1 MFIAKHIPGQ
11 KWPGI
16 DCPDRTEEELLAR
29 STSMGWLVYLLAL
42 SLLITLFA
50 GALSA
55 TTGPEIE
62 IQSPPGTPVLSGAT
76 DANWPTLYTNQQTY
90 YHTYRLINLGDAP
103 LIVDSNPSITP
114 TNCVTIAVHYGAPW
128 KTTLNP
134 GEWQDIDIGAQPKN
148 PGAWSATW
156 TLGNNDI
163 TGSEAPYSITISGNA
178 ATDPFGISPALRM
191 VTQPIGGLIGPSLMR
206 QPQVEAL
213 NAAGARDTTFNG
225 PITVSLIGGAGPA
238 TLSGTVTLNAVNGIA
253 SFSDLSV
260 ALNGTAYSG
269 YNFVFAA
276 TGYADA
282 HSWPFQARDYSL
294 ATPLGGGASAG
305 TGAASCSSGESM
317 GAHFYLGLVLALTM
331 GFIAIRRRG
340 FAQ

>member
-16 DCPDRTEEELLAR
+16 DCPDRTEEEILAKAP
-29 STSMGWLVYLLAL
+29 SANWLAVALAL
-42 SLLITLFA
+42 VLLITLFA

-55 TTGPEIE
+55 ATGPEIE
-62 IQSPPGTPVLSGAT
+62 IQSPPGTPVLSGGT
-76 DANWPTLYTNQQTY
+76 DSNWPTLFTGQQTY

-103 LIVDSNPSITP
+103 LIVDANPHISP
-114 TNCVTIAVHYGAPW
+114 TNCTTIAVHYGAPW

-134 GEWQDIDIGAQPKN
+134 GEWQDIDIGAQTNN

-163 TGSEAPYSITISGNA
+163 TGSEAPYSITISGTA
-178 ATDPFGISPALRM
+178 AIAPIGISPALRM
-191 VTQPIGGLIGPSLMR
+191 VTQPIGGLIGPILMR

-213 NAAGARDTTFNG
+213 NAVGARDTTFNG
-225 PITVSLIGGAGPA
+225 PITVTLIGGAGPA
-238 TLSGTVTLNAVNGIA
+238 TLGGTVTLNAVNGIA
-253 SFSDLSV
+253 AFSDLSV

-269 YNFVFAA
+269 YNLVFEA
-276 TGYADA
+276 TGYSDA

-294 ATPLGGGASAG
+294 ATPLGGGASAA
-305 TGAASCSSGESM
+305 TGAASCSSGESTGLQCFL
-317 GAHFYLGLVLALTM
+317 GALAGLVLLLRL
-331 GFIAIRRRG
+331 RRK
-340 FAQ
+340 QSV

>member
-1 MFIAKHIPGQ
+1 MYITKHIPGT

-16 DCPDRTEEELLAR
+16 DCPDRAEEEALAQAPR
-29 STSMGWLVYLLAL
+29 LGWLTGALGFALLVA
-42 SLLITLFA
+42 LFA
-50 GALSA
+50 GALA
-55 TTGPEIE
+55 AQTGPEIE
-62 IQSPPGTPVLSGAT
+62 IQSPPGTPIQSGTT
-76 DANWPTLYTNQQTY
+76 DANWPTLYTNQQIY

-103 LIVDSNPSITP
+103 LIVDTNPSITP
-114 TNCVTIAVHYGAPW
+114 TNCITVAVHYGAPW

-163 TGSEAPYSITISGNA
+163 TGAEAPYSITISGNA

-191 VTQPIGGLIGPSLMR
+191 VTQPIGGLAGPMLMR

-213 NAAGARDTTFNG
+213 NAAGTRDTTFNG

-238 TLSGTVTLNAVNGIA
+238 TLGGTVTLNAVNGIA
-253 SFSDLSV
+253 SFSDLTV

-269 YNFVFAA
+269 YNFVFSA
-276 TGYADA
+276 TGYSDA

-294 ATPLGGGASAG
+294 ASPLGGGASAA
-305 TGAASCSSGESM
+305 TGAASCSIGETT
-317 GAHFYLGLVLALTM
+317 GLLCAIALLTS
-331 GFIAIRRRG
+331 IALLLRRRRTQM
-340 FAQ
+340 A

>member
-1 MFIAKHIPGQ
+1 MFIARHIPGQ

-16 DCPDRTEEELLAR
+16 DCPDRTEEEVLAKAPN
-29 STSMGWLVYLLAL
+29 MAWLACAL
-42 SLLITLFA
+42 GLVLLITLFA

-55 TTGPEIE
+55 ATGPEIE
-62 IQSPPGTPVLSGAT
+62 IQSPPGTPILSGGT
-76 DANWPTLYTNQQTY
+76 DSNWPTLYTGQQTY

-103 LIVDSNPSITP
+103 LIVDANPHISP
-114 TNCVTIAVHYGAPW
+114 TNCITIAVHYGAPW

-134 GEWQDIDIGAQPKN
+134 GEWQDIDIGAQPNN

-178 ATDPFGISPALRM
+178 AVDPFGISPALRM
-191 VTQPIGGLIGPSLMR
+191 VTQPIGGIVGPLLMR
-206 QPQVEAL
+206 QPQIEAL
-213 NAAGARDTTFNG
+213 NAAGTRDTTFNG

-238 TLSGTVTLNAVNGIA
+238 TLGGTVTLNAVNGIA
-253 SFSDLSV
+253 AFSDLSV

-269 YNFVFAA
+269 YNFVFSAS
-276 TGYADA
+276 GYADG

-294 ATPLGGGASAG
+294 ATPLGGGASAA
-305 TGAASCSSGESM
+305 TGAASCSSGETT
-317 GAHFYLGLVLALTM
+317 GLQCLLGVLTGLALLLRK
-331 GFIAIRRRG
+331 RRKQRT
-340 FAQ
+340 